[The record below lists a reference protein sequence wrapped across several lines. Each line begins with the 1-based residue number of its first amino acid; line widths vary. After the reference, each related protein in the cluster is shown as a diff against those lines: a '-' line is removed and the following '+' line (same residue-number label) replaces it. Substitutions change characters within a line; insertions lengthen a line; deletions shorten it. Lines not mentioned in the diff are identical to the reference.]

1 MATEQATRMLKT
13 YRKKLALNK
22 DTVDLGDLEDEVTA
36 LLKIVRERKES
47 RQPPL
52 PQMKQPHSSV
62 ASAPGRREQAKG
74 ATEGDVEQLAVLM
87 ERANMAD
94 IPMTVMKAKG
104 QDIVASEG

>member
-1 MATEQATRMLKT
+1 MLKT

-22 DTVDLGDLEDEVTA
+22 DTVDLDDLEDEVTA

-47 RQPPL
+47 KQPPL
-52 PQMKQPHSSV
+52 PPMGQPHSSAV
-62 ASAPGRREQAKG
+62 SAPGRREQAK
-74 ATEGDVEQLAVLM
+74 ATTEGDVEQLAVLM

-94 IPMTVMKAKG
+94 TPTMLMKGKG